1 MSRMY
6 ALYALPFVAAL
17 AAAQTPCDQLKLS
30 LPDTRVVS
38 IEFIPAGPFAAPTG
52 TLTPVIPAPAPALG
66 SAPAGRGGRGAGA
79 QAKGPAAGGRAA
91 QPPLPVPAYCR
102 VLMVQT
108 PSSDSLIDTAVF
120 LPTENWNGKLQV
132 VGNGGWAGSISYP
145 QMAAALREG
154 YAAASNDTGH
164 RANDVG
170 GGGMFALG
178 HPEKITDFAYRA
190 MHETVVKAKLITAA
204 FYGRGPKYS
213 YYNGCSTGG
222 RQGLIEI
229 TKFPED
235 FDAAS
240 VGAPANPHVHLHAA
254 GVERSLELMK
264 NNAPLT
270 QAKVE
275 TLHKA
280 VMDSC
285 DALDGVK
292 DGIISNPEKCHYDP
306 SALLCKGADGPT
318 CLTAGELETVRIVFG
333 DVKTKKG
340 EVIWTGYE
348 PGTELQVGS
357 LKTVPTS
364 PGGVFDVIRI
374 LGHQDKDYDWHNFD
388 LDAEVAQADKAGIDV
403 LTYDL
408 SAFKAHG
415 GKLLLYHGWADPSI
429 PPGHT
434 VLYYK
439 EVLNKMGKKQDDW
452 FKLYMEPGMAH
463 CGGGPGPDQFNKM
476 GVIERWR
483 EAGQAPE
490 SIIASHV
497 TGSSVDMT
505 RPLCPYPQVA
515 VYKGAGSTNDAAS
528 FSCKLQ

>member
-1 MSRMY
+1 MTSR
-6 ALYALPFVAAL
+6 LHVLFALPLVATF

-30 LPDTRVVS
+30 LPDTSVTS
-38 IEFIPAGPFAAPTG
+38 IQFVPAGPFVAPAAA
-52 TLTPVIPAPAPALG
+52 TPPAAPAPV
-66 SAPAGRGGRGAGA
+66 APLQAAGRGGRG
-79 QAKGPAAGGRAA
+79 PA
-91 QPPLPVPAYCR
+91 QPGAPVPAYCR
-102 VLMVQT
+102 VSMVLA
-108 PSSDSLIDTAVF
+108 PSSDSHIEAAMF
-120 LPTENWNGKLQV
+120 LPTENWNGKLQI

-145 QMAAALREG
+145 AMAAALREG
-154 YAAASNDTGH
+154 YATASNDTGH
-164 RANDVG
+164 RANDAG
-170 GGGMFALG
+170 GGGLFGLG

-190 MHETVVKAKLITAA
+190 MHDTVVTAKLIAVA
-204 FYGRGPKYS
+204 FYGKGPKYS

-222 RQGLIEI
+222 RQGLIEA
-229 TKFPED
+229 TRFPDD
-235 FDAAS
+235 FDAISA
-240 VGAPANPHVHLHAA
+240 GAPANPHVHLHAA

-270 QAKVE
+270 QSKVE
-275 TLHKA
+275 SLHKA

-306 SALLCKGADGPT
+306 AALLCKDGDGPN
-318 CLTAGELETVRIVFG
+318 CLTPPELQTVKIVFG

-340 EVIWTGYE
+340 EIVWTGY
-348 PGTELQVGS
+348 PAGTELQVAA
-357 LKTVPTS
+357 LRNVPKG
-364 PGGVFDVIRI
+364 PGGVWDVIRV
-374 LGHQDKDYDWHNFD
+374 LGHQDKDYDWHDFD
-388 LDAEVAQADKAGIDV
+388 IDRELPVADKAGIDV

-415 GKLLLYHGWADPSI
+415 GKMLLYHGWADSSI

-439 EVLNKMGKKQDDW
+439 DVLATMGGKKQDDW
-452 FKLYMEPGMAH
+452 LRLYMEPGMAH

-483 EAGQAPE
+483 EGGQAPE
-490 SIIASHV
+490 AILASHV
-497 TGSSVDMT
+497 TGSTVDMT

-515 VYKGAGSTNDAAS
+515 VYKGVGSTNDAAS
-528 FSCKLQ
+528 FSCKAP

>member
-1 MSRMY
+1 MSK
-6 ALYALPFVAAL
+6 LLPLLGLPLAAAF

-30 LPDTRVVS
+30 FPDVAVKS
-38 IEFIPAGPFAAPTG
+38 IQLIPAGPFAAPTG
-52 TLTPVIPAPAPALG
+52 SLTPVVPPPPGAPAPATPG
-66 SAPAGRGGRGAGA
+66 GRGGRGAG
-79 QAKGPAAGGRAA
+79 GRGAGGRGA
-91 QPPLPVPAYCR
+91 QPPLPLPAYCR
-102 VLMVQT
+102 VLMVMT

-120 LPTENWNGKLQV
+120 LPAENWNGKLQI

-145 QMAAALREG
+145 QMAAALSEG
-154 YAAASNDTGH
+154 YAVASNDTGH
-164 RANDVG
+164 RAADAG

-190 MHETVVKAKLITAA
+190 MHETVVKAKTIVAA
-204 FYGRGPKYS
+204 YYGKNPKYS

-229 TKFPED
+229 TRFPED
-235 FDAAS
+235 FDAAV

-254 GVERSLELMK
+254 GVERAIELMK
-264 NNAPLT
+264 NNAPLS

-292 DGIISNPEKCHYDP
+292 DGIIGNPEKCHYDP
-306 SALLCKGADGPT
+306 SALLCKGTDGPN
-318 CLTAGELETVRIVFG
+318 CLTAAEIKTVNIVYG
-333 DVKTKKG
+333 DVKTRKG
-340 EVIWTGYE
+340 EIVWTGYE
-348 PGTELQVGS
+348 PGTEMQVAS
-357 LKTVPTS
+357 LRNVPTA
-364 PGGVFDVIRI
+364 PGGVWDVIRI
-374 LGHQDKDYDWHNFD
+374 LGHQDANYDWHNFD
-388 LDAEVAQADKAGIDV
+388 LDKELALADKAGIDV

-415 GKLLLYHGWADPSI
+415 GKLLLYHGWADPGI

-439 EVLNKMGKKQDDW
+439 EVLNKMGNKQDDW
-452 FKLYMEPGMAH
+452 FRLYMEPGMAH
-463 CGGGPGPDQFNKM
+463 CQGGPGPDQFNKM

-483 EAGQAPE
+483 EANQAPE
-490 SIIASHV
+490 AILASHV
-497 TGSSVDMT
+497 TGSRVDMT

-515 VYKGAGSTNDAAS
+515 TYKGVGSTNDAAN
-528 FSCKLQ
+528 FACKVP

>member
-1 MSRMY
+1 
-6 ALYALPFVAAL
+6 
-17 AAAQTPCDQLKLS
+17 
-30 LPDTRVVS
+30 
-38 IEFIPAGPFAAPTG
+38 
-52 TLTPVIPAPAPALG
+52 
-66 SAPAGRGGRGAGA
+66 
-79 QAKGPAAGGRAA
+79 
-91 QPPLPVPAYCR
+91 
-102 VLMVQT
+102 
-108 PSSDSLIDTAVF
+108 
-120 LPTENWNGKLQV
+120 
-132 VGNGGWAGSISYP
+132 
-145 QMAAALREG
+145 
-154 YAAASNDTGH
+154 
-164 RANDVG
+164 
-170 GGGMFALG
+170 MFALG

-292 DGIISNPEKCHYDP
+292 DGIINNPEKCHYDP
-306 SALLCKGADGPT
+306 SALLCKAADGPT

-357 LKTVPTS
+357 LKTVPPG
-364 PGGVFDVIRI
+364 PGGVWDVIRI
-374 LGHQDKDYDWHNFD
+374 LGHQNKDYDWHNFD

-483 EAGQAPE
+483 EAGQAPDA
-490 SIIASHV
+490 IIASHV

-505 RPLCPYPQVA
+505 RPLCAYPQVA
-515 VYKGAGSTNDAAS
+515 VYNGVGSTNDAAS

>member
-1 MSRMY
+1 MSR
-6 ALYALPFVAAL
+6 LYTLFALPFLAAL

-30 LPDTRVVS
+30 FPDAKIMS
-38 IEFIPAGPFAAPTG
+38 IQFVAAGPFVAPTG
-52 TLTPVIPAPAPALG
+52 TLTPVIPGPVAPAAAKG
-66 SAPAGRGGRGAGA
+66 APAGRGGRGPAGPVA
-79 QAKGPAAGGRAA
+79 S
-91 QPPLPVPAYCR
+91 VPAYCR
-102 VLMVQT
+102 VLMVMT

-132 VGNGGWAGSISYP
+132 VGNGGWAGSVSYP
-145 QMAAALREG
+145 AMAAALREG
-154 YAAASNDTGH
+154 YAVASNDTGH

-190 MHETVVKAKLITAA
+190 MHETVVKAKLITVA
-204 FYGRGPKYS
+204 FYGKGPKFS

-235 FDAAS
+235 FDAAT

-254 GVERSLELMK
+254 GVERSLQLMK

-292 DGIISNPEKCHYDP
+292 DGIIGNPEKCHYDP
-306 SALLCKGADGPT
+306 SALLCKTADGPT
-318 CLTAGELETVRIVFG
+318 CLTAGQLETVKIVFG

-340 EVIWTGYE
+340 EVVWTGY
-348 PGTELQVGS
+348 PAGTELEVAS
-357 LKTVPTS
+357 LRNVPTG
-364 PGGVFDVIRI
+364 PGGVWDVIRI

-388 LDAEVAQADKAGIDV
+388 LDAELIQADKAGIDV

-408 SAFKAHG
+408 SAFKARG
-415 GKLLLYHGWADPSI
+415 GKLLLYHGWADSGI

-439 EVLNKMGKKQDDW
+439 EVLAKMGKKQDDW
-452 FKLYMEPGMAH
+452 LRLYMEPGMGH
-463 CGGGPGPDQFNKM
+463 CQGGPGPDQFNKM
-476 GVIERWR
+476 AVIERWR

-490 SIIASHV
+490 AIIASHV
-497 TGSSVDMT
+497 TGSRVDMT

>member
-1 MSRMY
+1 
-6 ALYALPFVAAL
+6 
-17 AAAQTPCDQLKLS
+17 
-30 LPDTRVVS
+30 
-38 IEFIPAGPFAAPTG
+38 
-52 TLTPVIPAPAPALG
+52 
-66 SAPAGRGGRGAGA
+66 
-79 QAKGPAAGGRAA
+79 
-91 QPPLPVPAYCR
+91 
-102 VLMVQT
+102 MVMT

-132 VGNGGWAGSISYP
+132 VGNGGWAGSVSYP
-145 QMAAALREG
+145 AMAAALREG
-154 YAAASNDTGH
+154 YATASNDTGH
-164 RANDVG
+164 RAQDVG

-190 MHETVVKAKLITAA
+190 MHETVVKAKLITTS

-270 QAKVE
+270 QGKVE

-306 SALLCKGADGPT
+306 SALLCKAADGPT
-318 CLTAGELETVRIVFG
+318 CLSSGELNTVKIVFG

-340 EVIWTGYE
+340 DVIWTGYE

-357 LKTVPTS
+357 LKNVPTG
-364 PGGVFDVIRI
+364 PGGVWDVIRI

-388 LDAEVAQADKAGIDV
+388 LDTEVAQADKAGIDV

-463 CGGGPGPDQFNKM
+463 CGGGVGPDQFNKM

-483 EAGQAPE
+483 EAGQAPD

-505 RPLCPYPQVA
+505 RPLCAYPQVA
-515 VYKGAGSTNDAAS
+515 VYKGVGSTNDAAS
-528 FSCKLQ
+528 FSCKLP

>member
-1 MSRMY
+1 
-6 ALYALPFVAAL
+6 
-17 AAAQTPCDQLKLS
+17 
-30 LPDTRVVS
+30 
-38 IEFIPAGPFAAPTG
+38 
-52 TLTPVIPAPAPALG
+52 
-66 SAPAGRGGRGAGA
+66 
-79 QAKGPAAGGRAA
+79 
-91 QPPLPVPAYCR
+91 
-102 VLMVQT
+102 
-108 PSSDSLIDTAVF
+108 
-120 LPTENWNGKLQV
+120 
-132 VGNGGWAGSISYP
+132 
-145 QMAAALREG
+145 
-154 YAAASNDTGH
+154 
-164 RANDVG
+164 
-170 GGGMFALG
+170 MFALG

-204 FYGRGPKYS
+204 FYGKGPKYS

-306 SALLCKGADGPT
+306 SALLCKAADGPT
-318 CLTAGELETVRIVFG
+318 CLTAGELETVKIVFG

-340 EVIWTGYE
+340 EVIWTGYP

-357 LKTVPTS
+357 LRTVPTG
-364 PGGVFDVIRI
+364 PGGVWDVIRI

-388 LDAEVAQADKAGIDV
+388 LDTEVAQADKAGIDV

-415 GKLLLYHGWADPSI
+415 GKLLLYHGWADSSI

-439 EVLNKMGKKQDDW
+439 EVLSEDGEEAGRLVQALHGAGHGALRRRPRSRPVQQDGRDRT
-452 FKLYMEPGMAH
+452 LARSRPGSGVDHRVARH
-463 CGGGPGPDQFNKM
+463 RQQRGYDASAVSRIRRSRCIRAPAAPTTRRVSPASCSKESCRGPAAFERVFEQLADSFARDRARIVVGILNGEIG
-476 GVIERWR
+476 GVIQLLAPHAQRLERDGRAQRRRQIVQALLRPNARLAR
-483 EAGQAPE
+483 EQCVPSPPEPRQRCRPPRAAAPPCAFPRAAG
-490 SIIASHV
+490 
-497 TGSSVDMT
+497 
-505 RPLCPYPQVA
+505 
-515 VYKGAGSTNDAAS
+515 
-528 FSCKLQ
+528 

>member
-1 MSRMY
+1 M
-6 ALYALPFVAAL
+6 
-17 AAAQTPCDQLKLS
+17 
-30 LPDTRVVS
+30 
-38 IEFIPAGPFAAPTG
+38 
-52 TLTPVIPAPAPALG
+52 
-66 SAPAGRGGRGAGA
+66 
-79 QAKGPAAGGRAA
+79 
-91 QPPLPVPAYCR
+91 
-102 VLMVQT
+102 VLT

-120 LPTENWNGKLQV
+120 LPAENWNGKLQV
-132 VGNGGWAGSISYP
+132 VGNGGWAGTVSYP
-145 QMAAALREG
+145 AMAAALREG
-154 YAAASNDTGH
+154 YATASNDTGH
-164 RANDVG
+164 RANDAG

-264 NNAPLT
+264 NDAPLT
-270 QAKVE
+270 EAKVE

-292 DGIISNPEKCHYDP
+292 DGILSNPEKCHYDP
-306 SALLCKGADGPT
+306 QRSYARAPMGPPASPRRAKDRENRLWRCEDQEGRGHLDRLSGRHGTASRLAPQRPHGA
-318 CLTAGELETVRIVFG
+318 RRR
-333 DVKTKKG
+333 
-340 EVIWTGYE
+340 
-348 PGTELQVGS
+348 VGCH
-357 LKTVPTS
+357 PH
-364 PGGVFDVIRI
+364 

-388 LDAEVAQADKAGIDV
+388 LDTEVAQADKAGIDV

-415 GKLLLYHGWADPSI
+415 GKLLLYHGWADSTI
-429 PPGHT
+429 PPDT
-434 VLYYK
+434 PCCTT
-439 EVLNKMGKKQDDW
+439 KKCWQPW
-452 FKLYMEPGMAH
+452 ARIRTTGSSCTWSREWRTAAAVRVPN
-463 CGGGPGPDQFNKM
+463 QFNKM

-490 SIIASHV
+490 AIVASHV
-497 TGSSVDMT
+497 TGGNGRYDASAV
-505 RPLCPYPQVA
+505 PLS
-515 VYKGAGSTNDAAS
+515 AGGRV
-528 FSCKLQ
+528 

>member
-1 MSRMY
+1 MSK
-6 ALYALPFVAAL
+6 LYTLFALPFVAAL

-30 LPDTRVVS
+30 LSDVTVKS

-52 TLTPVIPAPAPALG
+52 SLTPVTPG
-66 SAPAGRGGRGAGA
+66 SRCSRAGRSWRPRRSWWTGKRSGRRWSSRSTPLRRASLLPCFDGADAVVGLA
-79 QAKGPAAGGRAA
+79 DR
-91 QPPLPVPAYCR
+91 YR
-102 VLMVQT
+102 
-108 PSSDSLIDTAVF
+108 VF

-132 VGNGGWAGSISYP
+132 VGNGGWAGSVSYP
-145 QMAAALREG
+145 AMAAALREG
-154 YAAASNDTGH
+154 YATASNDTGH

-306 SALLCKGADGPT
+306 SALLCKAADGPT
-318 CLTAGELETVRIVFG
+318 CLTSGELKTVQIVFG

-364 PGGVFDVIRI
+364 PGGVWDVIRI

-505 RPLCPYPQVA
+505 RPLCAYPQVA

-528 FSCKLQ
+528 FSCKLP